1 MKGQADI
8 SPGEL
13 ASPAALLRPGR
24 PVKGG
29 LRKALILPGA
39 GARGAYQVGV
49 LKAIARLLP
58 KPSENPFS
66 IIAGTS
72 AGAINAAVLA
82 SRAGHFERGVAE
94 MERVWAN
101 FDASQVYRTDN
112 WTMLKSSLHWLVT
125 LVLGGLGLGNPR
137 SLLDNSPLRELLMR
151 RIPRG
156 AITRSIGRGYLD
168 ALAIT
173 ASAYTSARSVTFYQ
187 TREPVEPWERVR
199 RIGRPAKITVDH
211 LLASAAVPFVFPPVR
226 LGGEY
231 YGDGSMRHPAP
242 LSSAIHLGADRLL
255 VIGVREEQP
264 EPEPDPQ
271 AEPEYPS
278 LGHLAG
284 YMLDTLFMDGLF
296 ADLERLTRINLI
308 LAELGTD
315 QLHSPVHRL
324 RPIDALVVLPKEDL
338 RQVAAHYVR
347 ELPRAVR
354 MLLNGVGAYGRGG
367 MQLTSY
373 LLFEAGFTRELIAMG
388 YRDAMAMKDDL
399 IAFLLDE
406 PIARLDAPAY
416 LKERLEH

>member
-1 MKGQADI
+1 MA
-8 SPGEL
+8 
-13 ASPAALLRPGR
+13 ASSVPLRPGR
-24 PVKGG
+24 AVRGAP
-29 LRKALILPGA
+29 RKALVLPGA

-49 LKAIARLLP
+49 LKAIAHLLP

-66 IIAGTS
+66 IITGTS

-82 SRAGHFERGVAE
+82 SRAGHFERAVTE

-112 WTMLKSSLHWLVT
+112 WTMLKSSLHWLAA
-125 LVLGGLGLGNPR
+125 LVLGGLGVGNPK
-137 SLLDNSPLRELLMR
+137 SLLDNSPLRELLAR
-151 RIPRG
+151 RIPPG
-156 AITRSIGRGYLD
+156 AITRAIERGYVD
-168 ALAIT
+168 ALAVT

-187 TREPVEPWERVR
+187 TRLPVEPWERVR
-199 RIGRPAKITVDH
+199 RIGRPAKIGIDH

-255 VIGVREEQP
+255 VIGVRDEQP
-264 EPEPDPQ
+264 EPEPDPE
-271 AEPEYPS
+271 AVPEYPS
-278 LGHLAG
+278 FGHLAG
-284 YMLDTLFMDGLF
+284 YMLDTLFLDGLF

-315 QLHSPVHRL
+315 HLHSPVHEL
-324 RPIDALVVLPKEDL
+324 RPIDALLVVPKEDL
-338 RQVAAHYVR
+338 REVARRYIG

-354 MLLNGVGAYGRGG
+354 MLLQGVGAYGRGG

-373 LLFEAGFTRELIAMG
+373 LLFESGFTRELIAMG

-399 IAFLLDE
+399 TAFLLDE
-406 PIARLDAPAY
+406 PIERLDAPQY